1 MDTVCAMQND
11 RFSDAFWVPS
21 PHFDSRPNHEISL
34 IVIHGISLPP
44 GLFSPLPVLSFFQ
57 GQLDHDSAPYFDQL
71 NGLRVSSH
79 LVIGTDGAMY
89 QPVAFNHRAWHAG
102 FSEFEGR
109 SSCNDFSIG
118 IELIGPEEGPF
129 TGAQYGVL
137 GDVCASLCS
146 TYHIS
151 GENIVGHRD
160 IASGRKVDP
169 GADFDYSRVRPQ
181 N

>member
-21 PHFDSRPNHEISL
+21 PYFDSRPNNEISL
-34 IVIHGISLPP
+34 IVIHAISLPP
-44 GLFSPLPVLSFFQ
+44 GSFNPLPVLSFLQ
-57 GQLDHDSAPYFDQL
+57 GQLNHDTDPYFDQL
-71 NGLRVSSH
+71 NGMRVSSH

-89 QPVAFNHRAWHAG
+89 QPVAFNQRAWHAG
-102 FSEFEGR
+102 VSEFEER

-129 TGAQYGVL
+129 TGAQYAAL
-137 GDVCASLCS
+137 RDVCARLCA

-151 GENIVGHRD
+151 GKNIVGHRD

-169 GADFDYSRVRPQ
+169 GEGFDYSRIRPQ
-181 N
+181 I